1 MAKKRSMDELRQ
13 TKEYQISIQGG
24 DYIKPAT
31 KPGKSTGEIMSE
43 SKDSYYTNPW
53 FNNKKLDVKN
63 LENYWVVC
71 RDQVTGKIEINCYK
85 DKSTAESKQS
95 EFHTQYYNAIVLEQ
109 KDINELYLQTKIV
122 NNEDKT

>member
-1 MAKKRSMDELRQ
+1 MTKKLTMNELRQ
-13 TKEYQISIQGG
+13 TK
-24 DYIKPAT
+24 
-31 KPGKSTGEIMSE
+31 
-43 SKDSYYTNPW
+43 DSHYVTPW
-53 FNNKKLDVKN
+53 FKNKKLDVKN